1 MAMKCE
7 KTERREFLTQAL
19 TLVGGC
25 MCAGWVAGCETD
37 VLKSSNVAVR
47 FDVANAPALSQVGGS
62 IKQVFEG
69 QLGGAP
75 VVIIRQ
81 SEEDFLVLSSLCTH
95 QQCEVNLPGD
105 GDPQI
110 WCECHD
116 SIFDRTSGAVL
127 EGPAPSPLPRFD
139 STYDKGTQTLTI
151 QF

>member
-1 MAMKCE
+1 MEKQCE
-7 KTERREFLTQAL
+7 KTERREFLAQAL
-19 TLVGGC
+19 TLVSGC

-47 FDVANAPALSQVGGS
+47 FDVSNAPALSQIGGS
-62 IKQVFEG
+62 VKQTFDG
-69 QLGGAP
+69 QHGGAP

-81 SEEDFLVLSSLCTH
+81 SEEDFLVLSSICTH

-127 EGPAPSPLPRFD
+127 EGPAPAPLPRLPAKPSRRSQAEFW
-139 STYDKGTQTLTI
+139 Q
-151 QF
+151 